1 MENNDSNM
9 LIQIIT
15 YPNFIDTVLNVLLS
29 HSKTNPRYTHE
40 ILWILVNVTTV
51 TSTDVHS
58 HFMKIVSE
66 VVLNCLCDLY
76 KTTDSCYIIDSIFWL
91 LRNISYINT
100 TFRETILNHS
110 ITDTFIQ
117 DINKAAKGG
126 NENEDEENQCSNVID
141 LGVQLDIIKTFAFI
155 VNDIDYSK
163 YKRKIKQI
171 LNIACQYQYDT
182 NRDIIYWSF
191 FTIANISELNCST
204 QKLITSI
211 IKQGVLLKIKRL
223 NFKKFPDL
231 LGSSLKILGNL
242 LSGNDNLIEE
252 IMKLNIIDFY
262 DIQLI
267 NVLQLKQLQYVPYI
281 LLGLANISGTRK
293 DKLKLLVLQTTLFQE
308 GVYKSLLYI
317 SKMHK
322 HMLIVILNLSFT
334 RSYEVVCIMD
344 KCGVIDEVD
353 ELARNEKDNKEVMK
367 IYLRI
372 LFNVNKVM
380 KESKENEG
388 RTILLRE
395 KFKEVVRYKSIGMR
409 FLEEEM
415 EEYVK
420 WLKTIDS
427 QKE

>member
-1 MENNDSNM
+1 
-9 LIQIIT
+9 
-15 YPNFIDTVLNVLLS
+15 
-29 HSKTNPRYTHE
+29 
-40 ILWILVNVTTV
+40 
-51 TSTDVHS
+51 
-58 HFMKIVSE
+58 MKIVSNI
-66 VVLNCLCDLY
+66 VLNCLCELY
-76 KTTDSCYIIDSIFWL
+76 KTTDSCYIVDSIFWL

-100 TFRETILNHS
+100 TFREIILNHN
-110 ITDTFIQ
+110 IIDTFIE

-126 NENEDEENQCSNVID
+126 NENEDKENQCTNIID

-155 VNDIDYSK
+155 INDIDYSK
-163 YKRKIKQI
+163 YKRKVKQI
-171 LNIACQYQYDT
+171 LNIVCQYQYDT

-267 NVLQLKQLQYVPYI
+267 NVLQLNELQYVPYI

-293 DKLKLLVLQTTLFQE
+293 DKLKLLVLNTTLFQE
-308 GVYKSLLYI
+308 GGYKRLLYI
-317 SKMHK
+317 SKIHK
-322 HMLIVILNLSFT
+322 HMLVVILNLSFT
-334 RSYEVVCIMD
+334 QSYEVVNIMD
-344 KCGVIDEVD
+344 KCGVINEV
-353 ELARNEKDNKEVMK
+353 EEMARNEKDNKEIMK

-380 KESKENEG
+380 KESKDNEG
-388 RTILLRE
+388 RKILLRE
-395 KFKEVVRYKSIGMR
+395 KFKEIVRYKSIGMG

-420 WLKTIDS
+420 WIKSIES
-427 QKE
+427 QEE